1 MLEMKPKERPYR
13 WSIFLI
19 TPENFHMSLRE
30 PSHNFSTPQPEPHAR
45 KRPASERKIL
55 ANRKNALR
63 STGAK
68 TERGKRAASRN
79 AITHGILAREIV
91 ITAGD
96 GEESQ
101 EEFDALAEEL
111 VEYYKPVGPMERR
124 FVEKIAIC
132 WWRLG
137 RAIRAENGELRKRLD
152 TLSMDRTLRHE
163 DEVNL
168 ALLYSVGGVGLFN
181 AQNAADARVT
191 TVERHSTLQAMD
203 RRLREHPLG
212 LVYLTTLLEVAKSEI
227 GRAGDL
233 SEAIGKKILLM
244 FGALDLPFA
253 LHCRNSSAPE
263 TKAEGQP
270 SGSDADKETETD
282 PAFTLALI
290 DLQLK
295 KLSLL
300 KAHALERKE
309 LSQDAEARSFSM
321 PSKDATDKLLRYEAH
336 IDRQL
341 YRAKDEL
348 ERLQRQRNGQN
359 VPPPL
364 NVIFCRRA

>member
-1 MLEMKPKERPYR
+1 MAQPDPVPIY
-13 WSIFLI
+13 S
-19 TPENFHMSLRE
+19 E
-30 PSHNFSTPQPEPHAR
+30 PTSEQNAR
-45 KRPASERKIL
+45 KPPVSDRKIA

-63 STGAK
+63 STGPK
-68 TERGKRAASRN
+68 TERGKRAVSRN
-79 AITHGILAREIV
+79 AITHGILAREVV

-111 VEYYKPVGPMERR
+111 LEYYKPVGPMERK

-152 TLSMDRTLRHE
+152 TLSMDRTLRRE
-163 DEVNL
+163 DQVNL
-168 ALLYSVGGVGLFN
+168 ALLYSMGGVGLFN
-181 AQNAADARVT
+181 AQIAADAKVT
-191 TVERHSTLQAMD
+191 TVERNSALQAMD
-203 RRLREHPLG
+203 RRLREHPRG
-212 LVYLTTLLEVAKSEI
+212 LVYLTTLLELAKSEI
-227 GRAGDL
+227 GRAGDI
-233 SEAIGKKILLM
+233 SEAMRKQILLM

-263 TKAEGQP
+263 TKADGQP
-270 SGSDADKETETD
+270 SGSDADKETQTG

-300 KAHALERKE
+300 EAHALEREK
-309 LSQDAEARSFSM
+309 LSLDAEARSFSM
-321 PSKDATDKLLRYEAH
+321 PSEDASDKLLRYEAH

-341 YRAKDEL
+341 YRAMEEL
-348 ERLQRQRNGQN
+348 ERLQRQRKGEN

-364 NVIFCRRA
+364 NVNLSRRT